1 MQCWREFIGFS
12 SCPDQLHCFSMCM
25 LCMCAHVCAKARV
38 YMCVWRHDYV
48 RCLSQLFST
57 LCSAAESLTEPRS
70 SQTQLFFIASLL
82 WGSSVKHWDYKQA
95 SIPAWN
101 LHGIW
106 TQTLILI
113 WQPHNSLSHLS
124 PLPRKKWLSVMTFY
138 CAVAKGSPLRGA
150 KCTRE
155 LVLLFLETARE
166 PIIFSVEILILKRG
180 CSFKIGISTVK
191 LLTVSVCRIY

>member
-1 MQCWREFIGFS
+1 
-12 SCPDQLHCFSMCM
+12 
-25 LCMCAHVCAKARV
+25 
-38 YMCVWRHDYV
+38 
-48 RCLSQLFST
+48 
-57 LCSAAESLTEPRS
+57 
-70 SQTQLFFIASLL
+70 
-82 WGSSVKHWDYKQA
+82 
-95 SIPAWN
+95 
-101 LHGIW
+101 
-106 TQTLILI
+106 
-113 WQPHNSLSHLS
+113 
-124 PLPRKKWLSVMTFY
+124 MTFY